1 MLVMPIGS
9 YIHSSVVARKIVAQ
23 TKWGPK
29 HGCSFCFGFK
39 SWKLISLNNHNV
51 IWLLTQ
57 SLFGKRSIAL
67 RPTCRPWPAPRQ
79 VFKTIYLHRPDACA
93 DQSELFGLIIV

>member
-1 MLVMPIGS
+1 M
-9 YIHSSVVARKIVAQ
+9 
-23 TKWGPK
+23 
-29 HGCSFCFGFK
+29 
-39 SWKLISLNNHNV
+39 NNHSV
-51 IWLLTQ
+51 IWLTQ

-93 DQSELFGLIIV
+93 DHRNRFSV

>member
-9 YIHSSVVARKIVAQ
+9 YIHSSVVARKIIAH
-23 TKWGPK
+23 PK
-29 HGCSFCFGFK
+29 GDLNMDAYNVFGFK
-39 SWKLISLNNHNV
+39 GWKLISLNNHSV
-51 IWLLTQ
+51 IWLLTR
-57 SLFGKRSIAL
+57 SLFGKRSTAL

-93 DQSELFGLIIV
+93 DHRNRFSV